1 MHQFFTNIDLLQIS
15 KKVELLNSFFA
26 KQCSIIDNRSKIP
39 SFRNSKADKSLSNIP
54 FTEKNI
60 EKVIQNLDLNK
71 AHEHDMISIRMLK
84 ICNKS
89 ATKPLLIKPLRR
101 VAFPMSGRKQCCPCP
116 LFTKK
121 LTNSY

>member
-39 SFRNSKADKSLSNIP
+39 SFLNSKADKSLSNIT

-71 AHEHDMISIRMLK
+71 THGHDMISIRMLK
-84 ICNKS
+84 ICDNQTLEKGC
-89 ATKPLLIKPLRR
+89 
-101 VAFPMSGRKQCCPCP
+101 FPNERKKAM
-116 LFTKK
+116 LSLSIVHKK
-121 LTNSY
+121 R